1 MTDGNLYALR
11 QYEAQ
16 QDAEDQQQERLNA
29 AANDLRLEMVH
40 SQGDFQEAVF
50 KALESWELIT
60 TLHEQFVEG
69 RRKDVGIEF
78 CEKIDEAMAD
88 MAMEL
93 AKGEME

>member
-1 MTDGNLYALR
+1 MTDGNVYALR

-29 AANDLRLEMVH
+29 AANDLQLEMVH
-40 SQGDFQEAVF
+40 SHGDFLEALGRVV
-50 KALESWELIT
+50 ESGKLTEV
-60 TLHEQFVEG
+60 LHEKYVEG
-69 RRKDVGIEF
+69 RRKDFGVEI
-78 CEKIDEAMAD
+78 CEMIDNELGQ